1 MTYAGEHIV
10 AALRAARAEKGLS
23 QRDLSKQAGVPQ
35 SHISKIETG
44 AVDLQLSS
52 LIALARVLD
61 LEVVAVPRK
70 LVPAVQT
77 IVRSGES
84 GVFRQ
89 AENTRRALKYLKRI
103 RKIVNRLQTVPESAK
118 DLLSLQ
124 RTAGELENFKLGA
137 NELER
142 IKAAAD
148 ALQKITGGPK
158 AQQDIQRAANELRIL
173 RNNLAHSETD
183 PPPAVRPAYTLDE
196 EDSDA

>member
-1 MTYAGEHIV
+1 MTYAGEHLIE
-10 AALRAARAEKGLS
+10 ALKAARTEKRLS
-23 QRDLSKQAGVPQ
+23 QRDLSTQAGVPQ

-70 LVPAVQT
+70 LLPAVQT
-77 IVRSGES
+77 IVRSDES

-89 AENTRRALKYLKRI
+89 AENTRLALKYLKRI
-103 RKIVNRLQTVPESAK
+103 RKHAARLQTVPESAK

-124 RTAGELENFKLGA
+124 RTAGELENFRLGA

-142 IKAAAD
+142 IKAVAD
-148 ALQKITGGPK
+148 AVQKITAGPK
-158 AQQDIQRAANELRIL
+158 AQQDIQRAANELRLL
-173 RNNLAHSETD
+173 RNNLAHNETEL
-183 PPPAVRPAYTLDE
+183 PPAIRPAYTLDDE
-196 EDSDA
+196 ATNA